1 MLTSRLLI
9 SKVHRKGLSGGAE
22 QEAEAS
28 VKQVNEKLQKK
39 VPRQGHVK
47 QLDHYVK
54 DMSNSAGC
62 RATFSAPHRGPPF
75 ILGDT

>member
-39 VPRQGHVK
+39 C
-47 QLDHYVK
+47 L
-54 DMSNSAGC
+54 A
-62 RATFSAPHRGPPF
+62 RAM
-75 ILGDT
+75 